1 MRYRTAIAIIGSTTS
16 GKTKVAF
23 ELARRAGTGEVVNL
37 DKMGCY
43 KHFPISTGAADAL
56 SERDTKK
63 HLYKILEPNQEIIP
77 AETFIEMVRKE
88 CTQILSGG
96 GWPIIEGGS
105 TAYCPALLV
114 ANRQVEFC
122 KPIIGLRPPPGFD
135 LREKISERLA
145 AAITHGLIDEI
156 REGMSKYERV
166 ALLPDT
172 PTIIQIIRYI
182 EGRINLEEAR
192 EEIISY
198 FLNYARKQTE
208 ILSLY
213 PEIIWMEHEPRYL
226 SQTVE
231 KIKALASE
239 CA

>member
-1 MRYRTAIAIIGSTTS
+1 
-16 GKTKVAF
+16 
-23 ELARRAGTGEVVNL
+23 
-37 DKMGCY
+37 
-43 KHFPISTGAADAL
+43 
-56 SERDTKK
+56 
-63 HLYKILEPNQEIIP
+63 
-77 AETFIEMVRKE
+77 
-88 CTQILSGG
+88 
-96 GWPIIEGGS
+96 
-105 TAYCPALLV
+105 
-114 ANRQVEFC
+114 
-122 KPIIGLRPPPGFD
+122 
-135 LREKISERLA
+135 
-145 AAITHGLIDEI
+145 
-156 REGMSKYERV
+156 MSKYERV

-231 KIKALASE
+231 KIKALAGE